1 MPGSPTLRELLE
13 REETETVGNAF
24 GGNSTPTHNSYSVVA
39 IRNLIVDPRFQENT
53 DLGDAVLRARK
64 LLDARLFSLVVE
76 NLVRFSFLIEL
87 TNLKVTST
95 KMKTRWLPATI
106 QMSQAGSFTPVEGT
120 FEPGN
125 DPRASTYDECAAV
138 FTKVCNLICDKYEET
153 ASIGDLL
160 RTLSQQSRVP
170 YELPFSY
177 KDPKASRVH
186 TEGNV
191 AWALTDDIQWLL
203 GARKLLRAAD
213 GAERE
218 ALRETVK
225 KKLEVKVFK
234 TDRSLTGKDKTNRAK
249 RWEVLSDDFQHATIE
264 QCWSAERQLTLDLV
278 GFEGFPTALR
288 AGFVKDSLVA
298 AEQPK
303 TRCPVTL
310 EVLDFNTLSASV
322 LTPTHGVSDY
332 QIGHLHPLKRGGR
345 HEGANVRWQ
354 SADGNRIQGDL
365 TIEETSRLLDSISQR
380 RSAKA

>member
-1 MPGSPTLRELLE
+1 MPRSLPLQQLLE
-13 REETETVGNAF
+13 REEKTTVGRVF
-24 GGNSTPTHNSYSVVA
+24 GGRSTPSHNKYSVRAV
-39 IRNLIVDPRFQENT
+39 RDLIVSSSFRDPT
-53 DLGDAVLRARK
+53 DLGKAVHRART
-64 LLDARLFSLVVE
+64 LFDRRLFKLVVG
-76 NLVRFSFLIEL
+76 NVVRFSFLIEL

-95 KMKTRWLPATI
+95 KMKTRWLPAKI
-106 QMSQAGSFTPVEGT
+106 QMSQAKSFTPVEGT
-120 FEPGN
+120 FQPGN

-138 FTKVCNLICDKYEET
+138 FAKVCNLICDKYEET

-160 RTLSQQSRVP
+160 RTLSQHSRVP

-177 KDPKASRVH
+177 KNPKASPVH

-288 AGFVKDSLVA
+288 ARFVKESLVA

-310 EVLDFNTLSASV
+310 EVLDFSTLSKSV
-322 LTPTHGVSDY
+322 LTPTHGESDY

-345 HEGANVRWQ
+345 HEGENVRWQ